1 MARFM
6 YFHTNSTYRLNPYF
20 TKNFFATF
28 SSLETRRGLVLEKP
42 RGFLQRIEPDHYFKK
57 YGARRFC
64 DRQHS
69 HSCIPNK
76 NPARSRPY
84 FTPASPMIAHVR
96 PAATQDGLLLRREN
110 HCRITLPDRCPGGGG
125 AAAAHPACT
134 PAPCSET
141 PPSSAGRQPRQLSLE
156 LMDDILGAF
165 EVPSPAPKEMHQLK
179 KKRKR

>member
-1 MARFM
+1 MVRVDFVTDSILTAAFR
-6 YFHTNSTYRLNPYF
+6 
-20 TKNFFATF
+20 
-28 SSLETRRGLVLEKP
+28 TR
-42 RGFLQRIEPDHYFKK
+42 I
-57 YGARRFC
+57 RRVQ
-64 DRQHS
+64 DLTSPQLR
-69 HSCIPNK
+69 
-76 NPARSRPY
+76 
-84 FTPASPMIAHVR
+84 PMIAHVR
-96 PAATQDGLLLRREN
+96 PAATQGGLLLRREN